1 MLTFLFNNLR
11 KCNFK
16 FNFSLLDPKKKE
28 NYEKY
33 GNPSGPDAKF
43 WEDKYPDLV
52 VNPGKSVK
60 NNF

>member
-1 MLTFLFNNLR
+1 
-11 KCNFK
+11 
-16 FNFSLLDPKKKE
+16 LLDPKKKE